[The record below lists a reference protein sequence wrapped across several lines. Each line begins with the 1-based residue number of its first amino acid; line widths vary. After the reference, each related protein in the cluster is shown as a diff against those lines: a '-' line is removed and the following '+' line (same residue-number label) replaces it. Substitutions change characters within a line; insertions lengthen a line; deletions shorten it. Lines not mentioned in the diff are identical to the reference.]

1 MGESEDLN
9 PEFGRLRSFFWPI
22 YRYEL
27 KKLLPMLLIFFLITF
42 NYNVLRTMKDTL
54 VINGK
59 DSGAEV
65 IPFIKVW
72 FMFPG
77 AVLLTFLFTRLANR
91 YSREIVFY
99 SMISVF
105 LLFFAVFTLFLYP
118 YREFLHPNDFADK
131 LQAMLPLG
139 FKGLIAAFRNWTFTL
154 FYVMSEIWGNIVLSL
169 LMWGFVNQVTGLGE
183 AKRFYA
189 LFGVGINSSGIIAGW
204 LSMQMCLGDF
214 NPNLPFGTTAWEQTM
229 TLLISTVLAVG
240 VLILVVFRWLNKKVL
255 TDPRYYDPNEARKEK
270 KVRGNVSMRDSFKYL
285 MKSRYL
291 LYLAIIVITYNIVIN
306 LVEVVWKHE
315 VSVLYP
321 NKEDYN
327 YYMAKITM
335 IMGCFATFTS
345 MFVAGNS
352 VRRFG
357 WSFTS
362 MLTPAILLVT
372 SIFFF
377 SAHFAKE
384 NFPDLLYALTGMTPL
399 AVVVFF
405 GSAQNIMSRT
415 AKYTVFDETREMA
428 LIPLSP
434 DCKLKGK
441 AIIDGV
447 CSRLGKSTGSFIHQ
461 SLFIVF
467 SNIPSSMPYI
477 TGMLASVI
485 GVWIA
490 VTRLLGRQFNALT
503 AVKGEGVKV
512 TDIEATIAA
521 GNQEKLEELAEQPA

>member
-1 MGESEDLN
+1 
-9 PEFGRLRSFFWPI
+9 
-22 YRYEL
+22 
-27 KKLLPMLLIFFLITF
+27 MLLIFFLITF

-77 AVLLTFLFTRLANR
+77 AVLLTYLFTRLANR
-91 YSREIVFY
+91 FSREAVFY
-99 SMISVF
+99 SIISVF
-105 LLFFAVFTLFLYP
+105 LIFFAVFTFFLYP
-118 YREFLHPNDFADK
+118 NRDVLHPNDLADK
-131 LQAMLPLG
+131 LQAVLPLG
-139 FKGLIAAFRNWTFTL
+139 LKGLIAAFRNWTCTL

-204 LSMQMCLGDF
+204 LSMQMCLGEY
-214 NPNLPFGTTAWEQTM
+214 NPNLPFGSNAWEQTM
-229 TLLISTVLAVG
+229 ILLISTVLGVG
-240 VLILVVFRWLNKKVL
+240 ILIMLIFRWLNSKVL
-255 TDPRYYDPNEARKEK
+255 TDPRYYDPTEAIKEK

-291 LYLAIIVITYNIVIN
+291 VYLAIVVIAYNIVIN

-315 VSVLYP
+315 VSTLYP

-357 WSFTS
+357 WAFTA
-362 MLTPAILLVT
+362 MLTPAILLST

-384 NFPDLLYALTGMTPL
+384 YFPDMIYSLTGMTPL
-399 AVVVFF
+399 VVVVFF
-405 GSAQNIMSRT
+405 GSAQNILSRT

-441 AIIDGV
+441 AVIDGV
-447 CSRLGKSTGSFIHQ
+447 CSRLGKSTGSLIHQ
-461 SLFIVF
+461 SLYIVF
-467 SNIPSSMPYI
+467 ENITKSMPYV
-477 TGMLASVI
+477 TALLGSVLGI
-485 GVWIA
+485 WIA
-490 VTRLLGRQFNALT
+490 VTRLLSVQFNALT
-503 AVKGEGVKV
+503 AIKGGNVKV
-512 TDIEATIAA
+512 TEIEATIAA
-521 GNQEKLEELAEQPA
+521 NSEDELEEQPA

>member
-1 MGESEDLN
+1 MGDSEELN

-27 KKLLPMLLIFFLITF
+27 RKLLPMLLIFFLITF

-59 DSGAEV
+59 ASGAEV

-77 AVLLTFLFTRLANR
+77 AVLLTFVFTRLANR
-91 YSREIVFY
+91 FNQETVFY
-99 SMISVF
+99 SMISLF
-105 LLFFAVFTLFLYP
+105 LLFFAVFTFVLYP
-118 YREFLHPNDFADK
+118 NRDLLHPNDLADK
-131 LQAMLPLG
+131 LQVMLPIGL
-139 FKGLIAAFRNWTFTL
+139 KGLIAAFRNWTFTL

-204 LSMQMCLGDF
+204 LSMQMCLGEY
-214 NPNLPFGTTAWEQTM
+214 NPNLPFGNTAWEQTM
-229 TLLISTVLAVG
+229 ILLISTVLAVG
-240 VLILVVFRWLNKKVL
+240 ILIMVIFRWLNTKVL
-255 TDPRYYDPNEARKEK
+255 RDPRYYDPDEARKEQ

-285 MKSRYL
+285 MRSRYL
-291 LYLAIIVITYNIVIN
+291 VYLAVIVITYNVVIN

-315 VSVLYP
+315 VSILYP

-357 WSFTS
+357 WSFTA
-362 MLTPAILLVT
+362 MLTPGILLIT
-372 SIFFF
+372 SILFF
-377 SAHFAKE
+377 SSYFAKE
-384 NFPDLLYALTGMTPL
+384 QYPDLLYGLTGMTPL

-405 GSAQNIMSRT
+405 GSLQNIMSRT

-441 AIIDGV
+441 AVIDGV
-447 CSRLGKSTGSFIHQ
+447 CSRLGKSSGSFIHQ

-467 SNIPSSMPYI
+467 TNITRSMPYVA
-477 TGMLASVI
+477 GLLASVI
-485 GVWIA
+485 GVWIV
-490 VTRLLGRQFNALT
+490 VTRLLGKQFNALT
-503 AVKGEGVKV
+503 AIKGGDVKV
-512 TDIEATIAA
+512 TEIEATIAA
-521 GNQEKLEELAEQPA
+521 GSDEELTEQPA

>member
-1 MGESEDLN
+1 MGKPEDLD

-59 DSGAEV
+59 SSGAEV

-77 AVLLTFLFTRLANR
+77 AVLLTLLFTRLANR
-91 YSREIVFY
+91 VSREVVFY

-105 LLFFAVFTLFLYP
+105 LVFFAIFTFFLYP
-118 YREFLHPNDFADK
+118 NRDILHPNDFADK
-131 LQAMLPLG
+131 LQAILPIG
-139 FKGLIAAFRNWTFTL
+139 FKGLVAAFRNWTFTL

-169 LMWGFVNQVTGLGE
+169 LMWGFVNQVTRLGE

-204 LSMQMCLGDF
+204 LSMQMCLGEY
-214 NPNLPFGTTAWEQTM
+214 NPNLPFGNTAWEQTM
-229 TLLISTVLAVG
+229 TLLICTVLAVG
-240 VLILVVFRWLNKKVL
+240 VLIMLVFRWMNTQVL
-255 TDPRYYDPNEARKEK
+255 TDPRYYDPSEAKKEE
-270 KVRGNVSMRDSFKYL
+270 KVRGNVSMRDSLRYL

-315 VSVLYP
+315 VSLLYP
-321 NKEDYN
+321 RKEDYN
-327 YYMAKITM
+327 FYMAKITM

-362 MLTPAILLVT
+362 MLTPAILLIT
-372 SIFFF
+372 SVFFF
-377 SAHFAKE
+377 TAYFAKE
-384 NFPDLLYALTGMTPL
+384 NVPDLLYALTGMTPL
-399 AVVVFF
+399 ATVVFL

-441 AIIDGV
+441 AVIDGI

-461 SLFIVF
+461 SLFIMF
-467 SNIPSSMPYI
+467 SSIAKSMPYV
-477 TGMLASVI
+477 TGLLASTI
-485 GVWIA
+485 GVWIV
-490 VTRLLGRQFNALT
+490 VTHMLGKQFNALT
-503 AVKGEGVKV
+503 ALKGTDVKV
-512 TDIEATIAA
+512 TEIEAAIAA
-521 GNQEKLEELAEQPA
+521 GKEEELAEQLA